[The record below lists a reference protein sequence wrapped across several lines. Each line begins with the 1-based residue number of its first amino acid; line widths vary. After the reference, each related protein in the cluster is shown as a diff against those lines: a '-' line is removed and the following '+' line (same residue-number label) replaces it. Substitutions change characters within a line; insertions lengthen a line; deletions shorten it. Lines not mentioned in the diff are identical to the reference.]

1 MNAATEEPDYDIL
14 IQQLTYPATKTERR
28 TFSIE
33 RPFIE
38 YLDFLGQGNAS
49 RGLRIAIIEG
59 AKWRA
64 RHDPS

>member
-1 MNAATEEPDYDIL
+1 MSDAESKPDDI
-14 IQQLTYPATKTERR
+14 IERLTYPNESAIRR
-28 TFSIE
+28 TFTIE
-33 RPFIE
+33 PVFLE
-38 YLDFLGQGNAS
+38 YVTALGNGNAS